1 MGGPLNYSEQFLVKK
16 LVDLAKI
23 PSPSGFTDTI
33 ITYLDSELRGMGL
46 IPHRTRKGAL
56 VVEIGGQERP
66 IVLAA
71 HVDTLGAMVKSLK
84 PNGRLEMTNIGG
96 FTMNSIENE
105 NCIVHT
111 KSGKSFTGTIQ
122 SISPSVHVFENART
136 LERKISNMEIRV
148 DEEAKDAEALQRLGI
163 EAGDFVSFDPRV
175 TVTDNGFVK
184 SRHLDDK
191 ASVAVLLDLARRA
204 SSGEVTFGRKTY
216 LFFSNYEEVGHGA
229 SAAMPEDCEEIISVD
244 MGAIGD
250 TLKTDEFV
258 VSICAK
264 DSGGPYDNS
273 VVRNLIETAKK
284 VSVDYAVDIYP
295 FYGSDV
301 EASLRAGYDV
311 RFGLVGPGV
320 ESSHG
325 YERTHYRALENTLKL
340 LMGYIEG

>member
-1 MGGPLNYSEQFLVKK
+1 MKYSEMYIVKK
-16 LVDLAKI
+16 LVDLANI
-23 PSPSGFTDTI
+23 PSPSGFTNTVVG
-33 ITYLDSELRGMGL
+33 YLESELQELGFSPR
-46 IPHRTRKGAL
+46 RTRKGAL
-56 VVEIGGQERP
+56 VAELGGKGRP
-66 IVLAA
+66 LVLAA

-84 PNGRLEMTNIGG
+84 PNGRLEITNVGG

-105 NCIVHT
+105 NCVIHT
-111 KSGKSFTGTIQ
+111 KTGKSFTGTIQ

-148 DEEAKDAEALQRLGI
+148 DELVRSEEDLKNLGI

-175 TVTDNGFVK
+175 MVTDSGFVK

-191 ASVAVLLDLARRA
+191 ASAAILLELAKKVP
-204 SSGEVTFGRKTY
+204 SGEAICGRKIY

-229 SAAMPEDCEEIISVD
+229 SAAMPDDCEEIISVD

-264 DSGGPYDNS
+264 DSGGPYDHS
-273 VVRNLIETAKK
+273 IVKGLIETAKK
-284 VSVDYAVDIYP
+284 VKAEYSVDIYP

-320 ESSHG
+320 EASHG

-340 LMGYIEG
+340 LKGYIEN